1 MNDKQ
6 FISHKWLSRMWDA
19 DKEIAVLSKARD
31 KLLEQGVGSY
41 DNNKASGS
49 AEANP
54 NEARLIEYSYL
65 SEQIEKKARKLAN
78 ENIRTLK
85 LIDKLANN
93 TFRSL
98 LISRYIDQ
106 ASWEAAGKLIH
117 YEKSQAQ
124 KLGVEAL
131 EAIYEIIPKGEIILK

>member
-1 MNDKQ
+1 MTDKQ
-6 FISHKWLSRMWDA
+6 YISHLWLSRAWDA
-19 DKEIAVLSKARD
+19 DKEIIALTKARE
-31 KLLEQGVGSY
+31 KLLDQGVGRY
-41 DNNKASGS
+41 DNKKASGS

-65 SEQIEKKARKLAN
+65 SEQIEKKSRKLAN
-78 ENIRTLK
+78 ENIRTLE

-93 TFRSL
+93 TYRSL

-106 ASWEAAGKLIH
+106 ASWEAAGKIIH

-131 EAIYEIIPKGEIILK
+131 EAIYEIIPKGEVILK